1 MQWVSENQTSS
12 NIEEHTCCSLIQS
25 ISYLIVA
32 GGLWPSYTGEV
43 FGPRDDVFLVPQRV
57 YSSMG
62 TLADQITY
70 PQLVKKQDRT
80 KEQEEKMMELM
91 TLVGIQYL
99 VDREGGWDSVR
110 VWEGAHPLVLV
121 LTVAIRTEPH
131 VNSHRQL

>member
-1 MQWVSENQTSS
+1 MKIRQMAILKGINM
-12 NIEEHTCCSLIQS
+12 CCSLIQLTS
-25 ISYLIVA
+25 HLIVA

-70 PQLVKKQDRT
+70 PQLVRKQDRT

-91 TLVGIQYL
+91 TLAQEDML
-99 VDREGGWDSVR
+99 
-110 VWEGAHPLVLV
+110 
-121 LTVAIRTEPH
+121 
-131 VNSHRQL
+131 

>member
-1 MQWVSENQTSS
+1 MSQ
-12 NIEEHTCCSLIQS
+12 C
-25 ISYLIVA
+25 A

-70 PQLVKKQDRT
+70 PQLVKKEERT
-80 KEQEEKMMELM
+80 KEQEDKMMELL

-99 VDREGGWDSVR
+99 VDREGGWDAVR
-110 VWEGAHPLVLV
+110 VWEGAPIHIICLGSSAS
-121 LTVAIRTEPH
+121 T
-131 VNSHRQL
+131 